1 MQSATKE
8 PVTAETALDLLRGID
23 EMFVAK
29 GQKIDRIDLRQSRP
43 GDDELLALLLGRSGK
58 LRAPT
63 IRAGKRLLVGYNQ
76 EMIAT
81 LL

>member
-1 MQSATKE
+1 MQSASKE
-8 PVTAETALDLLRGID
+8 PVTAETALDLLQGID
-23 EMFVAK
+23 EMLVAK
-29 GQKIDRIDLRQSRP
+29 GKKINRIDLRQSRP

-76 EMIAT
+76 EMVAT

>member
-1 MQSATKE
+1 VQSASKE
-8 PVTAETALDLLRGID
+8 PVTAETALDLLQGID
-23 EMFVAK
+23 EMLVAK
-29 GQKIDRIDLRQSRP
+29 GQKIDRFDLRQGRP

-76 EMIAT
+76 EMVAT